1 MSQQISSERSK
12 AALKEEIKELELL
25 ERKEE
30 IYQRLS
36 SINGPRFKSNDE
48 EVPIEKVDAHWDN
61 LLKEM
66 VKMYTALTN
75 LVNFKFIPL
84 QLKLRLG

>member
-1 MSQQISSERSK
+1 MSQQISSERFK

-25 ERKEE
+25 ERKDE

-36 SINGPRFKSNDE
+36 SINGPKFKSNDE
-48 EVPIEKVDAHWDN
+48 EVSIEKVDVHWDN

-66 VKMYTALTN
+66 VNMYTALTN
-75 LVNFKFIPL
+75 LVNF
-84 QLKLRLG
+84 